1 MVHLG
6 LLGLLEA
13 LEAGHQK
20 VDTKN
25 PSFEPEIRFE
35 ERWVG
40 DRSQSEEVILREGID
55 YRYLVGDTSN
65 PYSTAK
71 LLALNGAARLQTNV
85 LSMVLLADSSLC

>member
-1 MVHLG
+1 MVHCLD

-20 VDTKN
+20 ADTKN
-25 PSFEPEIRFE
+25 PSFEAEIRFE

-55 YRYLVGDTSN
+55 CRCRVGDTSN

-71 LLALNGAARLQTNV
+71 LLALNGAARLRTKD
-85 LSMVLLADSSLC
+85 L